1 MKCMERFRLPWKH
14 CDSGIFAAD
23 AGDLPSRFRFDLQRF
38 ADGDKTEEP
47 TAKKRSDAAKKGQVG
62 KSQELSTAFVLLI
75 GFAVIKALWKQIYT
89 NIAGYTIYIFGHL
102 NQTVD
107 VENVLTLFGGIMVI
121 IARTAFPIMLAVMA
135 IGLAVNLAQTG
146 LIFSTDKLEPKLENL
161 NPINGVGR
169 LFSKRSLIELVKS
182 LLKIGIIGFFIYNNL
197 KDEIFTMP
205 QFIFYDLYLFT
216 KIVFFLILVH
226 LVLDFVIY
234 HLFKSQKFNFGMK
247 MRKNFL
253 KT

>member
-1 MKCMERFRLPWKH
+1 MERFRLPWKH

-75 GFAVIKALWKQIYT
+75 GFAVIKALWQQIYT

-121 IARTAFPIMLAVMA
+121 IARTALPIMLAVMA

-205 QFIFYDLYLFT
+205 QFIF
-216 KIVFFLILVH
+216 
-226 LVLDFVIY
+226 
-234 HLFKSQKFNFGMK
+234 
-247 MRKNFL
+247 
-253 KT
+253 